1 MSQPCTLVCFAV
13 KEEAKC
19 FNELVRSRPG
29 IQCLLTGI
37 GPRNAERT
45 LHAALANGKPELVLS
60 AGFAGGLD
68 PQLTSGTVVFA
79 ADGLPALQRALLAAG
94 AQPARFHCAE
104 QVATTAAEKQ
114 RLRESTGAEAVEM
127 ESQIISAI
135 CRQQHIPCATV
146 RVVLDTAAEDLPL
159 DFNRLMTPGYELD
172 NRKLALAI
180 LKAPGKISSLLRL
193 QQHTRA
199 AAERLA
205 AVLIKICP

>member
-1 MSQPCTLVCFAV
+1 
-13 KEEAKC
+13 
-19 FNELVRSRPG
+19 
-29 IQCLLTGI
+29 
-37 GPRNAERT
+37 
-45 LHAALANGKPELVLS
+45 
-60 AGFAGGLD
+60 
-68 PQLTSGTVVFA
+68 
-79 ADGLPALQRALLAAG
+79 
-94 AQPARFHCAE
+94 
-104 QVATTAAEKQ
+104 
-114 RLRESTGAEAVEM
+114 M